1 MPWLKDKFHWP
12 IAQPYCMQVEAADA
26 VRRLQREAEY
36 AARQQRK
43 AEADEE
49 AWLQQQREDAEEAWQ
64 LARQQRAQLISSY
77 TTREI
82 PNTGSRQSAV
92 EEWSQQLREARW
104 RRVARHGLHEAS
116 ENQVS

>member
-1 MPWLKDKFHWP
+1 
-12 IAQPYCMQVEAADA
+12 MQVEAADA
-26 VRRLQREAEY
+26 VRRLQREAED

-43 AEADEE
+43 EEAAEE
-49 AWLQQQREDAEEAWQ
+49 AWLQEQKEDAEEAWQ
-64 LARQQRAQLISSY
+64 EARQQRAQLISSY

-82 PNTGSRQSAV
+82 PNTGRRQSAV

-104 RRVARHGLHEAS
+104 RWIARHGLHATS